1 MVCDFPPALHEF
13 SIKDP
18 RPPYC
23 THARGPLIAFVQL
36 GRSWR
41 TFLRFCYLFLPSCLF
56 ATFMQFGLY
65 DPSSSAAKILSP
77 KFVAMSLYY
86 CIVFLAAVRPLPC
99 FMQIVLHAFQSPPQ
113 GRESCLR
120 NKSTLQVVL
129 SIFSGSASNR
139 ASRFEELMIAR
150 LIACVSQRGHCF
162 QNLCCAFVLIIA
174 HVALR

>member
-1 MVCDFPPALHEF
+1 
-13 SIKDP
+13 
-18 RPPYC
+18 
-23 THARGPLIAFVQL
+23 
-36 GRSWR
+36 
-41 TFLRFCYLFLPSCLF
+41 
-56 ATFMQFGLY
+56 MQFGLY

-129 SIFSGSASNR
+129 SIFSGSASNK

-162 QNLCCAFVLIIA
+162 QNLCCAFVVIIA
-174 HVALR
+174 HVALRRLPVTFSQLAAVSFVYEHFPHRNFLQRCQSTLTPLLPRYPSLAASHEQNQV